1 MSFITAIISSASGL
15 TAERTR
21 MEVIANNI
29 ANVNPTRTESGG
41 PFRRM
46 LVTYMA
52 KPSLKG
58 VHIPPNGI
66 REYRSLSNPLKIK
79 FDAGHPDADENGY
92 VHMPNVNT
100 VTEMV
105 DMITAT
111 RSYEANV
118 QAINAAKIMARDAL
132 RIGRS

>member
-1 MSFITAIISSASGL
+1 MSFIAAITSSASGL
-15 TAERTR
+15 TAERAR

-29 ANVNPTRTESGG
+29 ANVNTTRTESGG

-46 LVTYMA
+46 LVTYVSR
-52 KPSLKG
+52 PGLKG
-58 VHIPPNGI
+58 VYIPPNGI
-66 REYRSLSNPLKIK
+66 REDRSLSNPMKLK
-79 FDAGHPDADENGY
+79 FDPGHPDADENGY
-92 VHMPNVNT
+92 VHMPNVDT

>member
-1 MSFITAIISSASGL
+1 MSFIAAIASSASGL

-29 ANVNPTRTESGG
+29 ANVNTTRTESGG

-52 KPSLKG
+52 KPGLKG
-58 VHIPPNGI
+58 VYIPPNGI
-66 REYRSLSNPLKIK
+66 REDRSLSNPLKLK
-79 FDAGHPDADENGY
+79 FDPGHPDADENGY
-92 VHMPNVNT
+92 VHMPNVDT

-118 QAINAAKIMARDAL
+118 QAINPAKIMARDAM